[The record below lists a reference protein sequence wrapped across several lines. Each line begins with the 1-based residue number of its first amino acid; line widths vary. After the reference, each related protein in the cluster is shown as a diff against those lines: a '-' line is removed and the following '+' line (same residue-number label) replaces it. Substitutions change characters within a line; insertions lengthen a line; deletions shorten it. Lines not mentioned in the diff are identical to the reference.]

1 MMCRH
6 LGPAVLYC
14 FRLLYSSLYC
24 GDSPVWPCHRT
35 PRPQP
40 CFLAFLRTR
49 RNSLTPLPVPR
60 LEYKGVLWNEGVTG
74 CELYEKT
81 EGETMAV
88 DTSAC
93 GGVGASSARAAG
105 ATATG
110 PTEGPTAVGNAT
122 DAILNNLREHQYA
135 RVQYWR
141 FFLNLGLALLDVAM
155 FMVGAATVLLITGK
169 AMNVALPPRSVFGP
183 TWFLIIAG
191 LLWAGCLRVVGI
203 YHRHVMGDGYQM
215 VPMVIKATA
224 MQWVVLCAMSYVCD
238 SVTLDLATLT
248 VMVLAGAACTG
259 VERVIA
265 RALMTRDFSKGAYTY
280 ATVVVGSPQGLA
292 DTLRFLQDRQQL
304 NYRPVA
310 ICPIREDERSGEIE
324 PAFLSDAEL
333 ARLAEIPGCS
343 DLSVLAY
350 DDQLAE
356 RAVRL
361 KAQTVMVADVLHRD
375 SDNFNTFSLR
385 VEALGLEIALMTS
398 AADIGGHQLAMRTIH
413 GVNILTISLTQY
425 GLVARF
431 AKRVFDIVVSLIAI
445 VVSSPI
451 MLAVAIAIKCD
462 DGGPVLYRQ
471 ERIGLRGRPFRIF
484 KFRSMGLDADKHDA
498 DVAAASGQTL
508 GARFKVKDDPRV
520 TKVGRFIRK
529 TSLDELP
536 QFFNSLIGNMSVV
549 GPRPQRQYEVDEY
562 DPLYATRLLVKPGIT
577 GPWQVSGRN
586 DLSEEES
593 QQLDVTYVQN
603 WSVLGDI
610 VYIFRTIGVVLHPKG
625 AY

>member
-1 MMCRH
+1 M
-6 LGPAVLYC
+6 
-14 FRLLYSSLYC
+14 
-24 GDSPVWPCHRT
+24 
-35 PRPQP
+35 
-40 CFLAFLRTR
+40 
-49 RNSLTPLPVPR
+49 
-60 LEYKGVLWNEGVTG
+60 TG

-169 AMNVALPPRSVFGP
+169 TMNVALPPRSVFGP

-310 ICPIREDERSGEIE
+310 ICPIRENERSGEIE
-324 PAFLSDAEL
+324 PAFLNDEEL
-333 ARLAEIPGCS
+333 ARLAAIPGCG
-343 DLSVLAY
+343 DLSVLPY

-451 MLAVAIAIKCD
+451 MLATALAIKLD
-462 DGGPVLYRQ
+462 DNGPVFYAS
-471 ERIGLRGRPFRIF
+471 ERLGLHCKPFPMI
-484 KFRSMGLDADKHDA
+484 KFRSMRVDADKMKA
-498 DVAAASGQTL
+498 ELAKQVGQEH
-508 GARFKVKDDPRV
+508 RFIFKMKNDPRV
-520 TKVGRFIRK
+520 TRVGRFIRK
-529 TSLDELP
+529 WSIDELP
-536 QFFNSLIGNMSVV
+536 QFFNVFVGQMSMV
-549 GPRPQRQYEVDEY
+549 GPRPPLPDEVARY
-562 DPLYATRLLVKPGIT
+562 NRLYSTRMLVKPGIT
-577 GPWQVSGRN
+577 GPWQVSGRS
-586 DLSEEES
+586 DLGKAESE
-593 QQLDVTYVQN
+593 QLDVQYVQN
-603 WSVLGDI
+603 WSVLGD
-610 VYIFRTIGVVLHPKG
+610 VVLLFRTVGAVLRHKG

>member
-1 MMCRH
+1 MCRN
-6 LGPAVLYC
+6 GPGILLNSIGWVVGGSAVCEAIPPLSYPFGC
-14 FRLLYSSLYC
+14 ARGYS
-24 GDSPVWPCHRT
+24 DTRT
-35 PRPQP
+35 GSGAG
-40 CFLAFLRTR
+40 LK
-49 RNSLTPLPVPR
+49 
-60 LEYKGVLWNEGVTG
+60 E
-74 CELYEKT
+74 T
-81 EGETMAV
+81 EGKTMAV

-110 PTEGPTAVGNAT
+110 PTEGPTAVGDAT

-191 LLWAGCLRVVGI
+191 LLWVGCLRVVGI

-238 SVTLDLATLT
+238 SVTLDLPTLT
-248 VMVLAGAACTG
+248 VMVLAGAACTV
-259 VERVIA
+259 VERVIT

-280 ATVVVGSPQGLA
+280 ATVVVGSPQGLI
-292 DTLRFLQDRQQL
+292 DTLSFLQDRQQL

-324 PAFLSDAEL
+324 PAFLNDEEL
-333 ARLAEIPGCS
+333 AHLAAIPGCN
-343 DLSVLAY
+343 DLSVLPY

-361 KAQTVMVADVLHRD
+361 KAQTVMVSDVLHRD

-398 AADIGGHQLAMRTIH
+398 AADVGGHQLAMRTIH

-431 AKRVFDIVVSLIAI
+431 AKRVFDIVVSIIAI

-451 MLAVAIAIKCD
+451 MLVTALAIKLD
-462 DGGPVLYRQ
+462 DNGPVFYAS
-471 ERIGLRGRPFRIF
+471 ERLGLHCKPFLMI
-484 KFRSMGLDADKHDA
+484 KFRSMRVDADKMKTELA
-498 DVAAASGQTL
+498 KQVGQEH
-508 GARFKVKDDPRV
+508 RFIFKMKNDPRV
-520 TKVGRFIRK
+520 TRVGRFIRK
-529 TSLDELP
+529 WSIDELP
-536 QFFNSLIGNMSVV
+536 QFFNVFIGQMSMV
-549 GPRPQRQYEVDEY
+549 GPRPPLPDEVARY
-562 DPLYATRLLVKPGIT
+562 NQLYSTRMLVKPGIT
-577 GPWQVSGRN
+577 GPWQVSGRS
-586 DLSEEES
+586 DLGKAESE
-593 QQLDVTYVQN
+593 QLDVQYVQN
-603 WSVLGDI
+603 WSVLGD
-610 VYIFRTIGVVLHPKG
+610 VVLLFRTVGAVLKHKG

>member
-1 MMCRH
+1 
-6 LGPAVLYC
+6 
-14 FRLLYSSLYC
+14 
-24 GDSPVWPCHRT
+24 
-35 PRPQP
+35 
-40 CFLAFLRTR
+40 
-49 RNSLTPLPVPR
+49 
-60 LEYKGVLWNEGVTG
+60 
-74 CELYEKT
+74 
-81 EGETMAV
+81 MAV

-110 PTEGPTAVGNAT
+110 PTGDPTAVGDAT

-141 FFLNLGLALLDVAM
+141 LFLNLGLALLDVAM

-191 LLWAGCLRVVGI
+191 LLWVGCLRVVGI

-259 VERVIA
+259 VDRVIA

-310 ICPIREDERSGEIE
+310 ICPIRENERSGEIE
-324 PAFLSDAEL
+324 PAFLNDEEL
-333 ARLAEIPGCS
+333 ARLAAIPGCG

-356 RAVRL
+356 RSVRL

-385 VEALGLEIALMTS
+385 MEALGLEIALMTS

-431 AKRVFDIVVSLIAI
+431 AKRVFDIVVSIIAI

-451 MLAVAIAIKCD
+451 MLVTALAIKLD
-462 DGGPVLYRQ
+462 DNGPVFYAS
-471 ERIGLRGRPFRIF
+471 ERLGLHCKPFLMI
-484 KFRSMGLDADKHDA
+484 KFRSMRVDADKMKTELA
-498 DVAAASGQTL
+498 KQVGQEH
-508 GARFKVKDDPRV
+508 RFIFKMKNDPRV
-520 TKVGRFIRK
+520 TRVGRFIRK
-529 TSLDELP
+529 WSIDELP
-536 QFFNSLIGNMSVV
+536 QFFNVLIGQMSMV
-549 GPRPQRQYEVDEY
+549 GPRPPLPDEVARY
-562 DPLYATRLLVKPGIT
+562 NQLYSTRMLVKPGIT
-577 GPWQVSGRN
+577 GPWQVSGRS
-586 DLSEEES
+586 DLGKAESE
-593 QQLDVTYVQN
+593 QLDVQYVQN
-603 WSVLGDI
+603 WSVLGD
-610 VYIFRTIGVVLHPKG
+610 VVLILRTVGAVLTQKG

>member
-1 MMCRH
+1 
-6 LGPAVLYC
+6 
-14 FRLLYSSLYC
+14 
-24 GDSPVWPCHRT
+24 
-35 PRPQP
+35 
-40 CFLAFLRTR
+40 
-49 RNSLTPLPVPR
+49 
-60 LEYKGVLWNEGVTG
+60 
-74 CELYEKT
+74 
-81 EGETMAV
+81 MAV

-110 PTEGPTAVGNAT
+110 PTGDPTAVGDAT

-259 VERVIA
+259 VDRVIA

-280 ATVVVGSPQGLA
+280 ATVVVGSPQGLI
-292 DTLRFLQDRQQL
+292 DTLSF
-304 NYRPVA
+304 
-310 ICPIREDERSGEIE
+310 PIREDERSGEIE

-333 ARLAEIPGCS
+333 ARLAAIPGCG

-356 RAVRL
+356 RSVRL

-431 AKRVFDIVVSLIAI
+431 AKRVFDIVVSIIAI

-451 MLAVAIAIKCD
+451 MLATALAIKLD
-462 DGGPVLYRQ
+462 DNGPVFYAS
-471 ERIGLRGRPFRIF
+471 ERLGLHCKPFPMI
-484 KFRSMGLDADKHDA
+484 KFRSMSVDADKMKTELA
-498 DVAAASGQTL
+498 KQVGQEH
-508 GARFKVKDDPRV
+508 RFIFKMKNDPRV
-520 TKVGRFIRK
+520 TRVGRFIRK
-529 TSLDELP
+529 WSIDELP
-536 QFFNSLIGNMSVV
+536 QFFNVLIGQMSMV
-549 GPRPQRQYEVDEY
+549 GPRPPLPDEVARY
-562 DPLYATRLLVKPGIT
+562 NQLYSTRMLVKPGIT
-577 GPWQVSGRN
+577 GPWQVSGRS
-586 DLSEEES
+586 DLGKAESE
-593 QQLDVTYVQN
+593 QLDVQYVQN
-603 WSVLGDI
+603 WSVLGD
-610 VYIFRTIGVVLHPKG
+610 VVLLFRTVGAVLKHKG

>member
-1 MMCRH
+1 
-6 LGPAVLYC
+6 
-14 FRLLYSSLYC
+14 
-24 GDSPVWPCHRT
+24 
-35 PRPQP
+35 
-40 CFLAFLRTR
+40 
-49 RNSLTPLPVPR
+49 
-60 LEYKGVLWNEGVTG
+60 
-74 CELYEKT
+74 
-81 EGETMAV
+81 MAV

-93 GGVGASSARAAG
+93 GGVGASSTCAAG

-110 PTEGPTAVGNAT
+110 PTGDPTAVGDAT

-141 FFLNLGLALLDVAM
+141 FFLNLGLALLDAAM

-183 TWFLIIAG
+183 TWFLIIAS
-191 LLWAGCLRVVGI
+191 LLWVGCLRGAGI
-203 YHRHVMGDGYQM
+203 YHRHVMGDGYEM
-215 VPMVIKATA
+215 VPMLIKATA
-224 MQWVVLCAMSYVCD
+224 AQWVVLCAMSYVFD
-238 SVTLDLATLT
+238 AVTLDLPTLT
-248 VMVLAGAACTG
+248 VMVLAGAACTV

-265 RALMTRDFSKGAYTY
+265 RALMTRDFNKGAYTY
-280 ATVVVGSPQGLA
+280 ATVVVGSPQGLI
-292 DTLRFLQDRQQL
+292 DTLSFLQDRQQL

-324 PAFLSDAEL
+324 PAFLSDVEL

-361 KAQTVMVADVLHRD
+361 KAQTVMVVDVLHRD

-431 AKRVFDIVVSLIAI
+431 AKRVFDIVVSIIAI

-451 MLAVAIAIKCD
+451 MLVTALAIKLD
-462 DGGPVLYRQ
+462 DNGPVFYAS
-471 ERIGLRGRPFRIF
+471 ERLGLHCKPFLMI
-484 KFRSMGLDADKHDA
+484 KGY
-498 DVAAASGQTL
+498 
-508 GARFKVKDDPRV
+508 VK
-520 TKVGRFIRK
+520 
-529 TSLDELP
+529 SLVET
-536 QFFNSLIGNMSVV
+536 
-549 GPRPQRQYEVDEY
+549 E
-562 DPLYATRLLVKPGIT
+562 T
-577 GPWQVSGRN
+577 
-586 DLSEEES
+586 
-593 QQLDVTYVQN
+593 
-603 WSVLGDI
+603 
-610 VYIFRTIGVVLHPKG
+610 
-625 AY
+625 

>member
-1 MMCRH
+1 
-6 LGPAVLYC
+6 
-14 FRLLYSSLYC
+14 
-24 GDSPVWPCHRT
+24 
-35 PRPQP
+35 
-40 CFLAFLRTR
+40 
-49 RNSLTPLPVPR
+49 
-60 LEYKGVLWNEGVTG
+60 
-74 CELYEKT
+74 
-81 EGETMAV
+81 MAV

-110 PTEGPTAVGNAT
+110 PTGGPTAVGDAT

-183 TWFLIIAG
+183 TWFLIIAS
-191 LLWAGCLRVVGI
+191 LLWVGCLRGAGI
-203 YHRHVMGDGYQM
+203 YHRHVMGDGYEM
-215 VPMVIKATA
+215 VPMLIKATA
-224 MQWVVLCAMSYVCD
+224 AQWVVLCAMSYVFD
-238 SVTLDLATLT
+238 AVTLDLPTLT
-248 VMVLAGAACTG
+248 IMVLAGAACTV

-280 ATVVVGSPQGLA
+280 ATVVVGSPQGLIG
-292 DTLRFLQDRQQL
+292 TLSFLQDRQQL

-324 PAFLSDAEL
+324 PAFLNDKEL
-333 ARLAEIPGCS
+333 ARLAAIPGCG

-361 KAQTVMVADVLHRD
+361 KAQTVMVSDVLHRD

-431 AKRVFDIVVSLIAI
+431 AKRVFDIVVSIIAI

-451 MLAVAIAIKCD
+451 MLVTALAIKLD
-462 DGGPVLYRQ
+462 DNGPVFYAS
-471 ERIGLRGRPFRIF
+471 ERLGLHCKPFLMI
-484 KFRSMGLDADKHDA
+484 KFRSMRVDADKMKTELA
-498 DVAAASGQTL
+498 KQVGQEH
-508 GARFKVKDDPRV
+508 RFIFKMKNDPRV
-520 TKVGRFIRK
+520 TRVGRFIRK
-529 TSLDELP
+529 WSIDELP
-536 QFFNSLIGNMSVV
+536 QFFNVFIGQMSMV
-549 GPRPQRQYEVDEY
+549 GPRPPLPDEVARY
-562 DPLYATRLLVKPGIT
+562 NQLYSTRMLVKPGIT
-577 GPWQVSGRN
+577 GPWQVSGRS
-586 DLSEEES
+586 DLGKAESE
-593 QQLDVTYVQN
+593 QLDVQYVQN
-603 WSVLGDI
+603 WSVLGD
-610 VYIFRTIGVVLHPKG
+610 VVLLFRTVGAVLKHKG